1 MPEPFPSHVPL
12 GALRDRIAAELTSSD
27 SPVLD
32 ALILVETVTGRD
44 RADLLAEL
52 RTPVANVLDASAL
65 ERLSYLVEQ
74 RRRGVSIAYLTGTK
88 QFYGYEFQVGPGV
101 LVPRPESE
109 HLVEEGLRVLHADPH
124 ARVHDCCTGSGCVGI
139 SIARERASRGYTT
152 EVVLSDLEPAALRWA
167 VRNAEH
173 LLAGVAEVQFAVQRR
188 DLLSL
193 LDSDTLAPSA
203 TDWDLITANPP
214 YLDAGEMERIAAYG
228 WTEPLSALD
237 GGPEGLAVYAE
248 LAMQAFAQLRYER
261 YVLVEHGWTQGSA
274 VRALFARAG
283 FDCVDTASDLAG
295 RDRVVR
301 ARRPAD
307 TL

>member
-1 MPEPFPSHVPL
+1 MPDPLPSHIPL
-12 GALRDRIAAELTSSD
+12 GALRDRIAAELTSSE
-27 SPVLD
+27 SAHLD

-52 RTPVANVLDASAL
+52 RTPVSEIMDDGVLT
-65 ERLSYLVEQ
+65 RLAALVEQ

-109 HLVEEGLRVLHADPH
+109 HLVEEGLQLLHTVAH
-124 ARVHDCCTGSGCVGI
+124 ACIHDCCTGSGCVGI

-152 EVVLSDLEPAALRWA
+152 EIVLSDLEPAALRWA
-167 VRNAEH
+167 TRNAEH
-173 LLAGVAEVQFAVQRR
+173 LLGGIAEVQFAVQRC
-188 DLLSL
+188 DLLKPLAS
-193 LDSDTLAPSA
+193 DSSETTGP
-203 TDWDLITANPP
+203 WDLITANPP
-214 YLDAGEMERIAAYG
+214 YLTAAEMERVIAHG
-228 WTEPLSALD
+228 WTEPASALD
-237 GGPEGLAVYAE
+237 GGPDGLVAYAE
-248 LAMQAFAQLRYER
+248 LAVQAFAQLRYER

-274 VRALFARAG
+274 VRDLFAHAG
-283 FDCVDTASDLAG
+283 FDYVDTAADLAG
-295 RDRVVR
+295 RDRLVR